1 MEHRPSKHDLD
12 DWLDKALAEYGRAE
26 PRPGI
31 ESRALAGLCSR
42 LQRRSCRTRWLRP
55 VWLSAVAVTILVF
68 VIVIFHRPERPPA
81 PELMQRNDHELLLGI
96 DRLLDKEVP
105 SALEPALVLTK
116 EIVKKKQ

>member
-1 MEHRPSKHDLD
+1 MDHKQSDKKLN
-12 DWLDKALAEYGRAE
+12 DWLDQALAEYGRAE

-31 ESRALAGLCSR
+31 EARIVANLRSRGQLQPWWSR
-42 LQRRSCRTRWLRP
+42 RLRP

-68 VIVIFHRPERPPA
+68 IVVLYIGPERPPA
-81 PELMQRNDHELLLGI
+81 PDLGKGNDQELLLGV

-116 EIVKKKQ
+116 EMVKK